1 MPGSLNIANL
11 VRKMA
16 HDYPDTIAV
25 IEQYGSHH
33 SSGPKISAQLSFSQL
48 QQSIDAAALGLLD
61 QGFVPGMRVAVM
73 VKPGIEFLQVV
84 FSLFT
89 IGATVVVV
97 DPGLGLKGIG
107 SCLKEVQPDAFIG
120 IPLAQMARV
129 LFGWGKGS
137 IRKTITVGANLF
149 GTRWSD
155 VLRKGANFNT
165 PLVCNA
171 FDPAAILFTSG
182 STGISKG
189 VVYEHEQFHAQ
200 VQLLKNLY
208 QIVPGEVDL
217 PTFPL
222 FGLFSPALGMTAV
235 IPEMDFTKPA
245 KADPYKIL
253 GAIRHFK
260 VTNLFAS
267 PALLRRLASLPKDI
281 KFSTLKRIL
290 SAGAPVPARDIA
302 NLVSRLNPEV
312 HLHTPYGAT
321 ESLPVATIS
330 SKVILS
336 ETQQFTSSGKG
347 VCVGNPVQGID
358 VRIIKIDDSAFEKWS
373 ESLRVPQGEIG
384 EIVVRGPVVTKHYFN
399 RPVQTNLAKIPD
411 VDGQT
416 LHRMGDLGY
425 FDASGRL
432 WFCGRKS
439 QRVSAANQLF
449 HTVPIEGIFDSV
461 PGVFRSALVGIGA
474 PGIQIP
480 VLCVE
485 KEKGLLSDQ
494 ELLRNLASRALLY
507 PETKDITKFLIHPSF
522 PVDIRHNSKIK
533 REELATWAAGR
544 LS

>member
-1 MPGSLNIANL
+1 MQGSLNIANL
-11 VRKMA
+11 VRKMS
-16 HDYPDTIAV
+16 HDFPDATAV
-25 IEQYGSHH
+25 IVQHGAHL

-48 QQSIDAAALGLLD
+48 QNSIDAAARGLLD
-61 QGFVPGMRVAVM
+61 QGFQPGMRVAVM

-97 DPGLGLKGIG
+97 DPGLGLKEIG

-120 IPLAQMARV
+120 IPLAQMARI
-129 LFGWGKGS
+129 LFGWGKTS
-137 IRKTITVGANLF
+137 IRKTITVGGAIF
-149 GTRWSD
+149 GSRWSD
-155 VLRKGANFNT
+155 VLRKGAVLNT

-171 FDPAAILFTSG
+171 VDPAAILFTSG
-182 STGISKG
+182 STGVSKG

-200 VQLLKNLY
+200 VQLLKSLY
-208 QIVPGEVDL
+208 QINPGEIDL

-281 KFSTLKRIL
+281 NFPTLKRIL

-302 NLVSRLNPEV
+302 NLANRLNSGI

-330 SKVILS
+330 SAVILS

-347 VCVGNPVQGID
+347 VCVGKPVEGID
-358 VRIIKIDDSAFEKWS
+358 VRIIKIDDAAIENWS
-373 ESLRVPQGEIG
+373 ESLRVMPGEIG
-384 EIVVRGPVVTKHYFN
+384 ELVVRGPVVTKHYFN
-399 RPVQTNLAKIPD
+399 RPVQTNLAKILD
-411 VDGQT
+411 ADGQT

-425 FDASGRL
+425 FDSEGRL

-439 QRVSAANQLF
+439 QRVSSANQLF
-449 HTVPIEGIFDSV
+449 HTVPIEGIFDSI
-461 PGVFRSALVGIGA
+461 PGVFRSALVGVG
-474 PGIQIP
+474 P
-480 VLCVE
+480 VGLQLPVVCVE
-485 KEKGLLSDQ
+485 KEKGLFSDQ

-507 PETKDITKFLIHPSF
+507 PQTKDITKFLIHPSF

-533 REELATWAAGR
+533 REELAVWAVGR

>member
-1 MPGSLNIANL
+1 MQGSLNIANL
-11 VRKMA
+11 VREMA
-16 HDYPDTIAV
+16 HNFPDAVAV
-25 IEQYGSHH
+25 IVQNGAHL

-48 QQSIDAAALGLLD
+48 QNSIDAAARGLLD
-61 QGFVPGMRVAVM
+61 QGFQPGMRVAVM

-107 SCLKEVQPDAFIG
+107 SCLKEVKPDAFIG
-120 IPLAQMARV
+120 IPLAQMARI
-129 LFGWGKGS
+129 LFGWGKTS
-137 IRKTITVGANLF
+137 IRKTITVGSSIF

-155 VLRKGANFNT
+155 VLRKGSVLKT

-171 FDPAAILFTSG
+171 VDPAAILFTSG
-182 STGISKG
+182 STGVSKG

-200 VQLLKNLY
+200 VQLLKSLY
-208 QIVPGEVDL
+208 QIAPGEIDL

-245 KADPYKIL
+245 KTDPYKIL

-281 KFSTLKRIL
+281 NFSTLNRIL

-302 NLVSRLNPEV
+302 NLANRLNPGI

-330 SKVILS
+330 SAVILS

-347 VCVGNPVQGID
+347 VCVGKPVEGID
-358 VRIIKIDDSAFEKWS
+358 VRIIKIDDAAFENWS
-373 ESLRVPQGEIG
+373 ESLRVMPGEIG
-384 EIVVRGPVVTKHYFN
+384 EMVVRGPVVTKHYFN
-399 RPVQTNLAKIPD
+399 RPVQTNLAKILD
-411 VDGQT
+411 ADGQT

-425 FDASGRL
+425 FDTDGRL

-439 QRVSAANQLF
+439 QRVSSANKLF

-461 PGVFRSALVGIGA
+461 PGVFRSALVGIG
-474 PGIQIP
+474 P
-480 VLCVE
+480 VGFQLPVVCVE
-485 KEKGLLSDQ
+485 KEKGMFSDQ
-494 ELLRNLASRALLY
+494 ELLSNLASRALLY
-507 PETKDITKFLIHPSF
+507 PQTKDITKFLIHPSF

-533 REELATWAAGR
+533 REELAVWAAGR

>member
-1 MPGSLNIANL
+1 MKGSLNIANL

-16 HDYPDTIAV
+16 HDFPDATAV
-25 IEQYGSHH
+25 IVQHGAHL

-48 QQSIDAAALGLLD
+48 QNSIDAAARGLLG
-61 QGFVPGMRVAVM
+61 QGFQPGMRVAVM

-120 IPLAQMARV
+120 IPLAQMARI
-129 LFGWGKGS
+129 LFGWGKTS
-137 IRKTITVGANLF
+137 IQKTITVGSAIF
-149 GTRWSD
+149 GVRWSD
-155 VLRKGANFNT
+155 VLRKGAVLNT

-171 FDPAAILFTSG
+171 VDPAAILFTSG
-182 STGISKG
+182 STGVSKG

-200 VQLLKNLY
+200 VQLLKSLY
-208 QIVPGEVDL
+208 QIAPGEIDL

-253 GAIRHFK
+253 GAIKHFK

-281 KFSTLKRIL
+281 NFPTLKRIL

-302 NLVSRLNPEV
+302 NLANRLNPGI
-312 HLHTPYGAT
+312 HLYTPYGAT

-330 SKVILS
+330 SAVILS

-347 VCVGNPVQGID
+347 VCVGKPVEGID
-358 VRIIKIDDSAFEKWS
+358 VRIIKIYDAAIENWS
-373 ESLRVPQGEIG
+373 ESLRVTQGEIG
-384 EIVVRGPVVTKHYFN
+384 EMVVRGPVVTKHYFN
-399 RPVQTNLAKIPD
+399 RPVQTNLAKILD
-411 VDGQT
+411 ADGQT

-425 FDASGRL
+425 FDPDGRL

-439 QRVSAANQLF
+439 QRVSSANQLF
-449 HTVPIEGIFDSV
+449 HTVPIEGIFDSI
-461 PGVFRSALVGIGA
+461 PGVFRSALVGVG
-474 PGIQIP
+474 P
-480 VLCVE
+480 VGLQLPVVCVE
-485 KEKGLLSDQ
+485 KVKGMVSDQ

-533 REELATWAAGR
+533 REELAVWAAGR

>member
-1 MPGSLNIANL
+1 MSGSLNIANL
-11 VRKMA
+11 VREMA
-16 HDYPDTIAV
+16 HDFPEAIAV
-25 IEQYGSHH
+25 IVQHGAQL
-33 SSGPKISAQLSFSQL
+33 SSGPKISAQLSFAQL
-48 QQSIDAAALGLLD
+48 QHSIDAAARGLIEE
-61 QGFVPGMRVAVM
+61 GFRPGMRVAVM

-97 DPGLGLKGIG
+97 DPGLGLAGIG
-107 SCLKEVQPDAFIG
+107 SCLKEVQPEAFIG
-120 IPLAQMARV
+120 IPLAQMARIA
-129 LFGWGKGS
+129 FGWGKNS
-137 IRKTITVGANLF
+137 IRKTITVGSAVF

-155 VLRKGANFNT
+155 VLRKGSVLNT
-165 PLVCNA
+165 SLVCNA
-171 FDPAAILFTSG
+171 VDPAAILFTSG
-182 STGISKG
+182 STGVSKG

-200 VQLLKNLY
+200 VQLLKSLY
-208 QIVPGEVDL
+208 QIAPGEVDL

-267 PALLRRLASLPKDI
+267 PALLRRLASLPKDVE
-281 KFSTLKRIL
+281 FPTLKRIL
-290 SAGAPVPARDIA
+290 SAGAPVPARDVA
-302 NLVSRLNPEV
+302 NLAGRLNPGIY
-312 HLHTPYGAT
+312 LHTPYGAT

-330 SKVILS
+330 SAVILS

-358 VRIIKIDDSAFEKWS
+358 VRIIKIDDEAFEKWS

-399 RPVQTNLAKIPD
+399 RPVQTNLAKILD
-411 VDGQT
+411 VDAQT

-425 FDASGRL
+425 FDAEGRL

-439 QRVSAANQLF
+439 QRVSSANQIF

-461 PGVFRSALVGIGA
+461 PGVFRSALVGVGE
-474 PGIQIP
+474 PGKQIP

-485 KEKGLLSDQ
+485 KEKGMISDQ

-507 PETKDITKFLIHPSF
+507 PQTKDLTKFLIHPSF

-533 REELATWAAGR
+533 REELAAWAAGR

>member
-11 VRKMA
+11 VREMA
-16 HDYPDTIAV
+16 HDFPDATAV
-25 IEQYGSHH
+25 IVQHGAHL

-48 QQSIDAAALGLLD
+48 QNSIDAAARGLLD
-61 QGFVPGMRVAVM
+61 QGFQPGMRVAVM

-120 IPLAQMARV
+120 IPLAQMARI
-129 LFGWGKGS
+129 LFGWGKTS
-137 IRKTITVGANLF
+137 IRKTITVGSAIF
-149 GTRWSD
+149 GVRWSD
-155 VLRKGANFNT
+155 VLRKGAVLNT

-171 FDPAAILFTSG
+171 VDPAAILFTSG
-182 STGISKG
+182 STGVSKG

-200 VQLLKNLY
+200 VQLLKSLY
-208 QIVPGEVDL
+208 QINPGEIDL

-281 KFSTLKRIL
+281 NFPTLKRIL

-302 NLVSRLNPEV
+302 NLANRLNSGI

-330 SKVILS
+330 SAVILA

-347 VCVGNPVQGID
+347 VCVGKPVEGID
-358 VRIIKIDDSAFEKWS
+358 VRIIKIDDAAVENWS
-373 ESLRVPQGEIG
+373 ESLRVMPGEIG
-384 EIVVRGPVVTKHYFN
+384 ELVVRGPVVTKHYFN
-399 RPVQTNLAKIPD
+399 RPVQTNLAKILD
-411 VDGQT
+411 ADGQT

-425 FDASGRL
+425 FDTDGRL

-439 QRVSAANQLF
+439 QRVSSANQLF
-449 HTVPIEGIFDSV
+449 HTVPIEGIFDSI
-461 PGVFRSALVGIGA
+461 PGVFRSALVGVG
-474 PGIQIP
+474 P
-480 VLCVE
+480 VGLQLPVVCVE
-485 KEKGLLSDQ
+485 KEKGLISDQ

-507 PETKDITKFLIHPSF
+507 PQTKDITKFLIHPSF

-533 REELATWAAGR
+533 REELAVWAVGR

>member
-1 MPGSLNIANL
+1 MQGSLNIANL
-11 VRKMA
+11 VREMA
-16 HDYPDTIAV
+16 HDFPDAIAV
-25 IEQYGSHH
+25 IVQHGAHL
-33 SSGPKISAQLSFSQL
+33 SSGPKISSQLSFSQL
-48 QQSIDAAALGLLD
+48 QDSIDAAARGLLD
-61 QGFVPGMRVAVM
+61 QGFQPGMRVAVM

-107 SCLKEVQPDAFIG
+107 SCIKEVKPDAFIG
-120 IPLAQMARV
+120 IPLAQMARI
-129 LFGWGKGS
+129 LFGWGKPS
-137 IRKTITVGANLF
+137 IRKTITVRGAIF
-149 GTRWSD
+149 GTQWSD
-155 VLRKGANFNT
+155 VLRKGAVLNT

-171 FDPAAILFTSG
+171 VDPAAILFTSG
-182 STGISKG
+182 STGVSKG
-189 VVYEHEQFHAQ
+189 VVYEHEQFNAQ
-200 VQLLKNLY
+200 VQLLKSLY
-208 QIVPGEVDL
+208 QIAPGEIDL

-253 GAIRHFK
+253 GAIKHFK
-260 VTNLFAS
+260 VNNLFAS
-267 PALLRRLASLPKDI
+267 PALLRRLASLSKDI
-281 KFSTLKRIL
+281 NFPTLKRIL

-302 NLVSRLNPEV
+302 NLANRLNHGI

-330 SKVILS
+330 SAVILA

-347 VCVGNPVQGID
+347 VCVGKPVEGID
-358 VRIIKIDDSAFEKWS
+358 VRIIKIDDAAIGNWS
-373 ESLRVPQGEIG
+373 ESLRVMPGEIG
-384 EIVVRGPVVTKHYFN
+384 EMVVRGPVVTKHYFN
-399 RPVQTNLAKIPD
+399 RPVQTNLAKILD
-411 VDGQT
+411 TDGQT

-425 FDASGRL
+425 FDVSGRL

-439 QRVSAANQLF
+439 QRVSSANQLF

-461 PGVFRSALVGIGA
+461 PGVFRSALVGVG
-474 PGIQIP
+474 P
-480 VLCVE
+480 VGHQLPVVCVE
-485 KEKGLLSDQ
+485 KEKGMFSDQ

-507 PETKDITKFLIHPSF
+507 PQTKDITKFLIHPSF

-533 REELATWAAGR
+533 REELAVWAAGR

>member
-11 VRKMA
+11 VREMA
-16 HDYPDTIAV
+16 HDFPEAIAV
-25 IEQYGSHH
+25 IVQHGAHL

-48 QQSIDAAALGLLD
+48 QHSIDAAARGLLD
-61 QGFVPGMRVAVM
+61 QGFQPGMRVAVM

-120 IPLAQMARV
+120 IPLAQMARI
-129 LFGWGKGS
+129 LFGWGKTS
-137 IRKTITVGANLF
+137 IRKTITVGAAIF
-149 GTRWSD
+149 GIRWSD
-155 VLRKGANFNT
+155 VLRKGSILNT

-171 FDPAAILFTSG
+171 VDPAAILFTSG
-182 STGISKG
+182 STGVSKG
-189 VVYEHEQFHAQ
+189 VVYEHEQFHGQ
-200 VQLLKNLY
+200 VQLLKILY
-208 QIVPGEVDL
+208 QIAPGEVDL

-235 IPEMDFTKPA
+235 IPEMNFTKPA

-253 GAIRHFK
+253 GAIRHFN

-267 PALLRRLASLPKDI
+267 PALLRRLASLPKDV
-281 KFSTLKRIL
+281 KFPTLKRIL

-302 NLVSRLNPEV
+302 NLANRLNPGIY
-312 HLHTPYGAT
+312 LHTPYGAT

-330 SKVILS
+330 SAVILS

-373 ESLRVPQGEIG
+373 DSLRVPQGEIG

-399 RPVQTNLAKIPD
+399 RPVQTNLAKILD

-474 PGIQIP
+474 PGMQIP

-485 KEKGLLSDQ
+485 KEKGLISDQ
-494 ELLRNLASRALLY
+494 ELLRNLESRALLY
-507 PETKDITKFLIHPSF
+507 PQTKDITKFLIHPSF

-533 REELATWAAGR
+533 REELAAWAAGR

>member
-1 MPGSLNIANL
+1 MQGSLNIANL
-11 VRKMA
+11 VREMA
-16 HDYPDTIAV
+16 HDFPDATAV
-25 IEQYGSHH
+25 IVQHGAHL

-48 QQSIDAAALGLLD
+48 QNSIDAAARGLLD
-61 QGFVPGMRVAVM
+61 QGFQPGMRVAVM

-120 IPLAQMARV
+120 ILLAQMARF
-129 LFGWGKGS
+129 LFGWGKTS
-137 IRKTITVGANLF
+137 IRKTITVGGAIF

-155 VLRKGANFNT
+155 VLRKGAVLNT

-171 FDPAAILFTSG
+171 VDPAAILFTSG
-182 STGISKG
+182 STGVSKG

-200 VQLLKNLY
+200 VQLLKSLY
-208 QIVPGEVDL
+208 QINPGEIDL

-281 KFSTLKRIL
+281 NFPTLKRIL

-302 NLVSRLNPEV
+302 NLANRLNSGI

-330 SKVILS
+330 SAVILA

-347 VCVGNPVQGID
+347 VCVGKPVEGID
-358 VRIIKIDDSAFEKWS
+358 VRIIKIDDAAIENWS
-373 ESLRVPQGEIG
+373 ESLRVMPGEIG
-384 EIVVRGPVVTKHYFN
+384 ELVVRGPVVTKHYFN
-399 RPVQTNLAKIPD
+399 RPVQTNLAKILD
-411 VDGQT
+411 ADGQT

-425 FDASGRL
+425 FDSEGRL

-439 QRVSAANQLF
+439 QRVSSANQLF
-449 HTVPIEGIFDSV
+449 HTVPIEGIFDSI
-461 PGVFRSALVGIGA
+461 PGVFRSALVGVG
-474 PGIQIP
+474 P
-480 VLCVE
+480 VGLQLPVVCVE
-485 KEKGLLSDQ
+485 KEKGLFSDQ

-507 PETKDITKFLIHPSF
+507 PQTKDITKFLIHPSF

-533 REELATWAAGR
+533 REELAVWAAGR

>member
-1 MPGSLNIANL
+1 MQGSLNIANL

-16 HDYPDTIAV
+16 HDFPDATAV
-25 IEQYGSHH
+25 IVQHGAHL

-48 QQSIDAAALGLLD
+48 QNSIDAAARGLLD
-61 QGFVPGMRVAVM
+61 QGFQPGMRVAVM

-120 IPLAQMARV
+120 IPLAQMARI
-129 LFGWGKGS
+129 LFGWGKTS
-137 IRKTITVGANLF
+137 IRKTITVGGAIF

-155 VLRKGANFNT
+155 VLRKGAVLNT
-165 PLVCNA
+165 SLVCNA
-171 FDPAAILFTSG
+171 VDPAAILFTSG
-182 STGISKG
+182 STGVSKG

-200 VQLLKNLY
+200 VQLLKSLY
-208 QIVPGEVDL
+208 QIAPGEIDL

-253 GAIRHFK
+253 GAIKHFK

-281 KFSTLKRIL
+281 NFPTLKRIL

-302 NLVSRLNPEV
+302 NLANRLNSGI

-330 SKVILS
+330 SAVILS

-347 VCVGNPVQGID
+347 VCVGKPVEGID
-358 VRIIKIDDSAFEKWS
+358 VRIIKIDDAAIENWS
-373 ESLRVPQGEIG
+373 ESLRVMPGEIG
-384 EIVVRGPVVTKHYFN
+384 EMVVRGPVVTKHYFN
-399 RPVQTNLAKIPD
+399 RPVQTNLAKILD
-411 VDGQT
+411 ADGQT

-425 FDASGRL
+425 FDVSGRL

-439 QRVSAANQLF
+439 QRVSSANQLF

-461 PGVFRSALVGIGA
+461 PGVFRSALVGVGKL
-474 PGIQIP
+474 GMQFP

-485 KEKGLLSDQ
+485 KEKGLISDQ

-507 PETKDITKFLIHPSF
+507 PQTKDITKFLIHPSF

-533 REELATWAAGR
+533 REELTVWAAGR
-544 LS
+544 FS

>member
-16 HDYPDTIAV
+16 HDFPDVTAV
-25 IEQYGSHH
+25 IVQQGAHH

-48 QQSIDAAALGLLD
+48 QHSIDAAARGLIEE
-61 QGFVPGMRVAVM
+61 GFQPGMRVAVM

-84 FSLFT
+84 FALFT

-97 DPGLGLKGIG
+97 DPGLGLTGIG
-107 SCLKEVQPDAFIG
+107 TCLNEVQPAAFIG
-120 IPLAQMARV
+120 IPLAQMARL
-129 LFGWGKGS
+129 LFGWGKTS
-137 IRKTITVGANLF
+137 IRKTITVGGAIF
-149 GTRWSD
+149 GTRWSH
-155 VLRKGANFNT
+155 VLRKGSTLNT

-171 FDPAAILFTSG
+171 VDPAAILFTSG
-182 STGISKG
+182 STGVSKG

-200 VQLLKNLY
+200 VQLLKTLY
-208 QIVPGEVDL
+208 QIAPGEVDL

-222 FGLFSPALGMTAV
+222 FGLFSPALGMTSI
-235 IPEMDFTKPA
+235 IPEMNFTKPA

-281 KFSTLKRIL
+281 KFPTLKRIL

-302 NLVSRLNPEV
+302 NLAARLNSGIY
-312 HLHTPYGAT
+312 LHTPYGAT
-321 ESLPVATIS
+321 ESLPVATITS
-330 SKVILS
+330 AVILS

-347 VCVGNPVQGID
+347 VCVGKPVQGID
-358 VRIIKIDDSAFEKWS
+358 ARIIKIDDEAIENWS
-373 ESLRVPQGEIG
+373 DSLQVNAQEIG

-399 RPVQTNLAKIPD
+399 RHLQTSLAKILD

-425 FDASGRL
+425 LDAEGRL

-439 QRVSAANQLF
+439 QRVSSPNHLF

-461 PGVFRSALVGIGA
+461 PGVFRSALVGVGK
-474 PGIQIP
+474 PGMQLP
-480 VLCVE
+480 VICVE
-485 KEKGLLSDQ
+485 KEKGMVSDQ

-507 PETKDITKFLIHPSF
+507 PETKNINKFLIHPSF

-533 REELATWAAGR
+533 RDELAVWAAGR

>member
-1 MPGSLNIANL
+1 MQGSLNIANL

-16 HDYPDTIAV
+16 HDFPDATAV
-25 IEQYGSHH
+25 IVQHGAHL

-48 QQSIDAAALGLLD
+48 QDSIDAAARGLLD
-61 QGFVPGMRVAVM
+61 QGFQPGMRVAVM

-120 IPLAQMARV
+120 IPLAQMARI
-129 LFGWGKGS
+129 LFGWGKTS
-137 IRKTITVGANLF
+137 IRKTITVGGAIF

-155 VLRKGANFNT
+155 VLRKGSVLNSS
-165 PLVCNA
+165 LVCNA
-171 FDPAAILFTSG
+171 VDPAAILFTSG
-182 STGISKG
+182 STGVSKG

-200 VQLLKNLY
+200 VQLLKSLY
-208 QIVPGEVDL
+208 QIAPGEIDL

-281 KFSTLKRIL
+281 NFPTLKRIL

-302 NLVSRLNPEV
+302 NLANRLNPGI

-330 SKVILS
+330 SAVILA

-347 VCVGNPVQGID
+347 VCVGKPVEGID
-358 VRIIKIDDSAFEKWS
+358 VRIIKIDDAAIENWS
-373 ESLRVPQGEIG
+373 ESLRVTQGEIG
-384 EIVVRGPVVTKHYFN
+384 EMVVRGPVVTKHYFN
-399 RPVQTNLAKIPD
+399 RPVQTNLAKILD
-411 VDGQT
+411 ADGQT

-425 FDASGRL
+425 FDTDGRL

-439 QRVSAANQLF
+439 QRVSSANQLF

-461 PGVFRSALVGIGA
+461 PGVFRSALVGVGKL
-474 PGIQIP
+474 GMQFP

-485 KEKGLLSDQ
+485 KEKGLFSDQ
-494 ELLRNLASRALLY
+494 KLLRNLASRALLY
-507 PETKDITKFLIHPSF
+507 PQTKDITKFLIHPSF

-533 REELATWAAGR
+533 REELAVWAAGR
-544 LS
+544 FS

>member
-1 MPGSLNIANL
+1 MQGSLNIANL
-11 VRKMA
+11 VRKMS
-16 HDYPDTIAV
+16 HDFPDAVAV
-25 IEQYGSHH
+25 IVQHGAHL

-48 QQSIDAAALGLLD
+48 QNSIDAAARGLLD
-61 QGFVPGMRVAVM
+61 QGFQPGMRVAVM

-97 DPGLGLKGIG
+97 DPGLGLKEIG

-120 IPLAQMARV
+120 IPLAQMARI
-129 LFGWGKGS
+129 LFGWGKTS
-137 IRKTITVGANLF
+137 IRKTITVGGAIF
-149 GTRWSD
+149 GSRWSD
-155 VLRKGANFNT
+155 VLRKGAVLNT

-171 FDPAAILFTSG
+171 VDPAAILFTSG
-182 STGISKG
+182 STGVSKG

-200 VQLLKNLY
+200 VQLLKSLY
-208 QIVPGEVDL
+208 QINPGEIDL

-281 KFSTLKRIL
+281 NFPTLKRIL

-302 NLVSRLNPEV
+302 NLANRLNSGI

-330 SKVILS
+330 SAVILS

-347 VCVGNPVQGID
+347 VCVGKPVEGID
-358 VRIIKIDDSAFEKWS
+358 VRIIKIDDAAIENWS
-373 ESLRVPQGEIG
+373 ESLRVMPGEIG
-384 EIVVRGPVVTKHYFN
+384 ELVVRGPVVTKHYFN
-399 RPVQTNLAKIPD
+399 RPVQTNLAKILD
-411 VDGQT
+411 ADGQT

-425 FDASGRL
+425 FDSEGRL

-439 QRVSAANQLF
+439 QRVSSANQLF
-449 HTVPIEGIFDSV
+449 HTVPIEGIFDSI
-461 PGVFRSALVGIGA
+461 PGVFRSALVGVG
-474 PGIQIP
+474 P
-480 VLCVE
+480 VGLQLPVVCVE
-485 KEKGLLSDQ
+485 KEKGLFSDQ

-507 PETKDITKFLIHPSF
+507 PQTKDITKFLIHPSF

-533 REELATWAAGR
+533 REELAVWAAGR

>member
-1 MPGSLNIANL
+1 MQGSLNIANL
-11 VRKMA
+11 VREMA
-16 HDYPDTIAV
+16 HDFPDATAV
-25 IEQYGSHH
+25 IVQHGAHL

-48 QQSIDAAALGLLD
+48 QNSIDAAARGLLD
-61 QGFVPGMRVAVM
+61 QGFQPGMRVAVM

-120 IPLAQMARV
+120 IPLAQMARI
-129 LFGWGKGS
+129 LFGWGKTS
-137 IRKTITVGANLF
+137 IRKTITVGGAIF
-149 GTRWSD
+149 GSRWSD
-155 VLRKGANFNT
+155 VLRKGAVLNT

-171 FDPAAILFTSG
+171 VDPAAILFTSG
-182 STGISKG
+182 STGVSKG

-200 VQLLKNLY
+200 VQLLKSLY
-208 QIVPGEVDL
+208 QINPGEIDL

-281 KFSTLKRIL
+281 NFPTLKRIL

-302 NLVSRLNPEV
+302 NLANRLNSGI

-330 SKVILS
+330 SAVILS

-347 VCVGNPVQGID
+347 VCVGKPVEGID
-358 VRIIKIDDSAFEKWS
+358 VRIIKIDDAAIENWS
-373 ESLRVPQGEIG
+373 ESLRVMPGEIG
-384 EIVVRGPVVTKHYFN
+384 ELVVRGPVVTKHYFN
-399 RPVQTNLAKIPD
+399 RPVQTNLAKILD
-411 VDGQT
+411 ADGQT

-425 FDASGRL
+425 FDSEGRL

-439 QRVSAANQLF
+439 QRVSSANQLF
-449 HTVPIEGIFDSV
+449 HTVPIEGIFDSI
-461 PGVFRSALVGIGA
+461 PGVFRSALVGVG
-474 PGIQIP
+474 P
-480 VLCVE
+480 VGLQLPVVCVE
-485 KEKGLLSDQ
+485 KEKGLFSDQ

-507 PETKDITKFLIHPSF
+507 PQTKDITKFLIHPSF

-533 REELATWAAGR
+533 REELAVWAAGR

>member
-1 MPGSLNIANL
+1 MQGSLNIANL
-11 VRKMA
+11 VREMA
-16 HDYPDTIAV
+16 HDFPDATAV
-25 IEQYGSHH
+25 IVQHGAHL

-48 QQSIDAAALGLLD
+48 QNSIDAAARGLLD
-61 QGFVPGMRVAVM
+61 QGFQPGMRVAVM

-120 IPLAQMARV
+120 ILLPQMARF
-129 LFGWGKGS
+129 LFGWGKTS
-137 IRKTITVGANLF
+137 IRKTITVGGAIF

-155 VLRKGANFNT
+155 VLRKGAVLNT

-171 FDPAAILFTSG
+171 VDPAAILFTSG
-182 STGISKG
+182 STGVSKG

-200 VQLLKNLY
+200 VQLLKSLY
-208 QIVPGEVDL
+208 QINPGEIDL

-281 KFSTLKRIL
+281 NFPTLKRIL

-302 NLVSRLNPEV
+302 NLANRLNSGI

-330 SKVILS
+330 SAVILS

-347 VCVGNPVQGID
+347 VCVGKPVEGID
-358 VRIIKIDDSAFEKWS
+358 VRIIKIDDAAIENWS
-373 ESLRVPQGEIG
+373 ESLRVMPGEIG
-384 EIVVRGPVVTKHYFN
+384 ELVVRGPVVTKHYFN
-399 RPVQTNLAKIPD
+399 RPVQTNLAKILD
-411 VDGQT
+411 ADGQT

-425 FDASGRL
+425 FDSEGRL

-439 QRVSAANQLF
+439 QRVSSANQLF
-449 HTVPIEGIFDSV
+449 HTVPIEGIFDSI
-461 PGVFRSALVGIGA
+461 PGVFRSALVGVG
-474 PGIQIP
+474 P
-480 VLCVE
+480 VGLQLPVVCVE
-485 KEKGLLSDQ
+485 KEKGLFSDQ

-507 PETKDITKFLIHPSF
+507 PQTKDITKFLIHPSF

-533 REELATWAAGR
+533 REELAVWAAGR

>member
-16 HDYPDTIAV
+16 HDFPDATAV
-25 IEQYGSHH
+25 IVQHGAHL

-48 QQSIDAAALGLLD
+48 QNSIDAAARGLLD
-61 QGFVPGMRVAVM
+61 QGFQPGMRVAVM

-107 SCLKEVQPDAFIG
+107 SCLKEVQPEAFIG

-129 LFGWGKGS
+129 LFGWGKTS
-137 IRKTITVGANLF
+137 IRKTITVGRAIF
-149 GTRWSD
+149 GSRWSD
-155 VLRKGANFNT
+155 VLRRGSVLNT
-165 PLVCNA
+165 PLVGKA
-171 FDPAAILFTSG
+171 VDPAAILFTSG
-182 STGISKG
+182 STGVSKG

-200 VQLLKNLY
+200 VQLLKSLY
-208 QIVPGEVDL
+208 QIAPGEIDL

-253 GAIRHFK
+253 GAIKHFK

-267 PALLRRLASLPKDI
+267 PALLRRLASLPKD
-281 KFSTLKRIL
+281 FNFPTLKRIL

-302 NLVSRLNPEV
+302 NLANRLNPGI

-330 SKVILS
+330 SAVILS

-347 VCVGNPVQGID
+347 VCVGQPVEGIE
-358 VRIIKIDDSAFEKWS
+358 VRIIKIQDAAIENWS
-373 ESLRVPQGEIG
+373 ESLRVTPGEIG
-384 EIVVRGPVVTKHYFN
+384 EMVVRGPVVTKHYFN
-399 RPVQTNLAKIPD
+399 RPVQTTLAKILD

-425 FDASGRL
+425 FDAGGRL

-439 QRVSAANQLF
+439 QRVSSETQLF

-461 PGVFRSALVGIGA
+461 PGVFRSALVGVGKL
-474 PGIQIP
+474 GMQLP

-485 KEKGLLSDQ
+485 KEKGRISDQ

-507 PETKDITKFLIHPSF
+507 PQTKDITKFLIHPSF

-533 REELATWAAGR
+533 REELAAWAAGR

>member
-1 MPGSLNIANL
+1 MQGSLNIANL
-11 VRKMA
+11 VREMA
-16 HDYPDTIAV
+16 HDFPDAVAV
-25 IEQYGSHH
+25 IVQNGVHL

-48 QQSIDAAALGLLD
+48 QNSIDAAARGLLG
-61 QGFVPGMRVAVM
+61 QGFQPGMRVAVM

-120 IPLAQMARV
+120 IPLAQMARF
-129 LFGWGKGS
+129 LFGWGKTS
-137 IRKTITVGANLF
+137 IRKTITVGGAIF

-155 VLRKGANFNT
+155 VLRKGSVLNT

-171 FDPAAILFTSG
+171 VDPAAILFTSG
-182 STGISKG
+182 STGVSKG

-200 VQLLKNLY
+200 VQLLKSLY
-208 QIVPGEVDL
+208 QIAPGEIDL

-253 GAIRHFK
+253 GAIKHFK

-267 PALLRRLASLPKDI
+267 PALLRRMASLPKDI
-281 KFSTLKRIL
+281 NFPTLKRIL

-302 NLVSRLNPEV
+302 NLANRLNPGI

-330 SKVILS
+330 SAVILS

-347 VCVGNPVQGID
+347 VCVGKPVEGID
-358 VRIIKIDDSAFEKWS
+358 VRIIKIDDAAIENWS
-373 ESLRVPQGEIG
+373 ESLRVTQGEIG
-384 EIVVRGPVVTKHYFN
+384 EMVVRGPVVTKHYFN
-399 RPVQTNLAKIPD
+399 RPVQTNLAKILD
-411 VDGQT
+411 ADGQT

-425 FDASGRL
+425 FDTDGRL

-439 QRVSAANQLF
+439 QRILSANKLF

-461 PGVFRSALVGIGA
+461 PSVFRSALVGVG
-474 PGIQIP
+474 P
-480 VLCVE
+480 VGLQLPVVCVE
-485 KEKGLLSDQ
+485 KVKGMVSDQ

-507 PETKDITKFLIHPSF
+507 PETKDINKFLIHPSF

-533 REELATWAAGR
+533 REELAVWAAER

>member
-290 SAGAPVPARDIA
+290 SAGAPVPVRDIA

>member
-1 MPGSLNIANL
+1 MQGSLNIANL
-11 VRKMA
+11 VRKMS
-16 HDYPDTIAV
+16 HDFPDAVAV
-25 IEQYGSHH
+25 IVQHGAHL

-48 QQSIDAAALGLLD
+48 QNSIDAAARGLLD
-61 QGFVPGMRVAVM
+61 QGFQPGMRVAVM

-97 DPGLGLKGIG
+97 DPGLGLKEIG

-120 IPLAQMARV
+120 IPLAQMARI
-129 LFGWGKGS
+129 LFGWGKTS
-137 IRKTITVGANLF
+137 IRKTITVGGAIF
-149 GTRWSD
+149 GSRWSD
-155 VLRKGANFNT
+155 VLRKGAVLNT

-171 FDPAAILFTSG
+171 VDPAAILFTSG
-182 STGISKG
+182 STGVSKG

-200 VQLLKNLY
+200 VQLLKSLY
-208 QIVPGEVDL
+208 QINPGEIDL

-245 KADPYKIL
+245 KADPYKIF

-281 KFSTLKRIL
+281 NFPTLKRIL

-302 NLVSRLNPEV
+302 NLANRLNSGI

-330 SKVILS
+330 SAVILS

-347 VCVGNPVQGID
+347 VCVGKPVEGID
-358 VRIIKIDDSAFEKWS
+358 VRIIKIDDAAIENWS
-373 ESLRVPQGEIG
+373 ESLRVMPGEIG
-384 EIVVRGPVVTKHYFN
+384 ELVVRGPVVTKHYFN
-399 RPVQTNLAKIPD
+399 RPVQTNLAKILD
-411 VDGQT
+411 ADGQT

-425 FDASGRL
+425 FDSEGRL

-439 QRVSAANQLF
+439 QRVSSANQLF
-449 HTVPIEGIFDSV
+449 HTVPIEGIFDSI
-461 PGVFRSALVGIGA
+461 PGVFRSALVGVG
-474 PGIQIP
+474 P
-480 VLCVE
+480 VGLQLPVVCVE
-485 KEKGLLSDQ
+485 KEKGLFSDQ

-507 PETKDITKFLIHPSF
+507 PQTKDITKFLIHPSF

-533 REELATWAAGR
+533 REELAVWAVGR

>member
-1 MPGSLNIANL
+1 
-11 VRKMA
+11 MA
-16 HDYPDTIAV
+16 HDFPDAVAV
-25 IEQYGSHH
+25 IVQNGAHL

-48 QQSIDAAALGLLD
+48 QNSIDAAARGLLD
-61 QGFVPGMRVAVM
+61 QGFQPGMRVAVM

-107 SCLKEVQPDAFIG
+107 SCLKEVKPDAFIG
-120 IPLAQMARV
+120 IPLAQMARI
-129 LFGWGKGS
+129 LFGWGKTS
-137 IRKTITVGANLF
+137 IRKTITVGAAIF
-149 GTRWSD
+149 GIRWSD
-155 VLRKGANFNT
+155 VLRKGSILNT

-171 FDPAAILFTSG
+171 EDPAAILFTSG
-182 STGISKG
+182 STGVSKG
-189 VVYEHEQFHAQ
+189 VVYEHEQFHGQ
-200 VQLLKNLY
+200 VQLLKILY
-208 QIVPGEVDL
+208 QIAPGEVDL

-253 GAIRHFK
+253 GAIRHFN

-267 PALLRRLASLPKDI
+267 PALLRRLASLPKDV
-281 KFSTLKRIL
+281 KFPTLKRIL

-302 NLVSRLNPEV
+302 NLANRLNPGIY
-312 HLHTPYGAT
+312 LHTPYGAT

-330 SKVILS
+330 SAVILS

-373 ESLRVPQGEIG
+373 DSLRVPQGEIG

-399 RPVQTNLAKIPD
+399 RPVQTNLAKILD

-461 PGVFRSALVGIGA
+461 QGVFRSALVGIGA
-474 PGIQIP
+474 PGMQIP

-485 KEKGLLSDQ
+485 KEKGMFSDQ

-507 PETKDITKFLIHPSF
+507 PQTKDITKFLIHPSF

-533 REELATWAAGR
+533 REELAVWAAGR

>member
-1 MPGSLNIANL
+1 MQGSLNIANL

-16 HDYPDTIAV
+16 HDFPDATAV
-25 IEQYGSHH
+25 IVQHGAHL

-48 QQSIDAAALGLLD
+48 QNSIDAAARGLLD
-61 QGFVPGMRVAVM
+61 QGFQPGMRVAVM

-120 IPLAQMARV
+120 IPLAQMARI
-129 LFGWGKGS
+129 LFGWGKTS
-137 IRKTITVGANLF
+137 IRKTITVGSAIF
-149 GTRWSD
+149 GVRWSD
-155 VLRKGANFNT
+155 VLRKGAVLNT

-171 FDPAAILFTSG
+171 VDPAAILFTSG
-182 STGISKG
+182 STGVSKG

-200 VQLLKNLY
+200 VQLLKSLY
-208 QIVPGEVDL
+208 QIAPGEIDL

-253 GAIRHFK
+253 GAIKHFK

-281 KFSTLKRIL
+281 NFPTLKRIL

-302 NLVSRLNPEV
+302 NLANRLNPGI

-330 SKVILS
+330 SAVILS

-347 VCVGNPVQGID
+347 VCVGKPVEGID
-358 VRIIKIDDSAFEKWS
+358 VRIIKIDDAAIENWS
-373 ESLRVPQGEIG
+373 ESLRVTQGEIG
-384 EIVVRGPVVTKHYFN
+384 EMVVRGPVVTKHYFN
-399 RPVQTNLAKIPD
+399 RPVQTNLAKILD
-411 VDGQT
+411 ADGQT

-425 FDASGRL
+425 FDVSGRL

-439 QRVSAANQLF
+439 QRVSSANQLF

-461 PGVFRSALVGIGA
+461 PGVFRSALVGVGK
-474 PGIQIP
+474 PGMQFP

-485 KEKGLLSDQ
+485 KEKGLISDQ

-507 PETKDITKFLIHPSF
+507 PQTKDITKFLIHPSF

-533 REELATWAAGR
+533 REELAVWAAGR
-544 LS
+544 FS

>member
-1 MPGSLNIANL
+1 MQGSLNIANL

-16 HDYPDTIAV
+16 HDFPDATAV
-25 IEQYGSHH
+25 IVQHGAHL

-48 QQSIDAAALGLLD
+48 QNSIDAAARGLLD
-61 QGFVPGMRVAVM
+61 QGFQPGMRVAVM

-120 IPLAQMARV
+120 IPLAQMARI
-129 LFGWGKGS
+129 LFGWGKTS
-137 IRKTITVGANLF
+137 IRKTITVGGAIF
-149 GTRWSD
+149 GSRWSD
-155 VLRKGANFNT
+155 VLRKGAVLNT

-171 FDPAAILFTSG
+171 VDHAAILFTSG
-182 STGISKG
+182 STGVSKG

-200 VQLLKNLY
+200 VQLLKSLY
-208 QIVPGEVDL
+208 QIAPGEIDL

-281 KFSTLKRIL
+281 NFPTLKRIL

-302 NLVSRLNPEV
+302 NLANRLNPGI

-330 SKVILS
+330 SAVILS

-347 VCVGNPVQGID
+347 VCVGKPVEGID
-358 VRIIKIDDSAFEKWS
+358 VRIIKIDDAAFENWS
-373 ESLRVPQGEIG
+373 ESLRVTQGEIG
-384 EIVVRGPVVTKHYFN
+384 EMVVRGPVVTKHYFN
-399 RPVQTNLAKIPD
+399 RPVQTNLAKILD
-411 VDGQT
+411 ADGQT

-425 FDASGRL
+425 FDPDGRL

-439 QRVSAANQLF
+439 QRVSSANQLF
-449 HTVPIEGIFDSV
+449 HTVPIEGIFDSI
-461 PGVFRSALVGIGA
+461 PGVFRSALVGVG
-474 PGIQIP
+474 P
-480 VLCVE
+480 VGLQLPVVCVE
-485 KEKGLLSDQ
+485 KVKGMVSDQ

-533 REELATWAAGR
+533 REELAVWAAGR

>member
-1 MPGSLNIANL
+1 MQGSLNIANL
-11 VRKMA
+11 VRKMS
-16 HDYPDTIAV
+16 HDFPDATAV
-25 IEQYGSHH
+25 IVQHGAHL

-48 QQSIDAAALGLLD
+48 QNSIDAAARGLLD
-61 QGFVPGMRVAVM
+61 QGFQPGMRVAVM

-97 DPGLGLKGIG
+97 DPGLGLKEIG

-120 IPLAQMARV
+120 IPLAQMARI
-129 LFGWGKGS
+129 LFGWGKTS
-137 IRKTITVGANLF
+137 IRKTITVGGAIF
-149 GTRWSD
+149 GSRWSD
-155 VLRKGANFNT
+155 VLRKGAVLNT

-171 FDPAAILFTSG
+171 VDPAAILFTSG
-182 STGISKG
+182 STGVSKG

-200 VQLLKNLY
+200 VQLLKSLY
-208 QIVPGEVDL
+208 QINPGEIDL

-253 GAIRHFK
+253 GAIKHFK

-281 KFSTLKRIL
+281 NFPTLKRIL

-302 NLVSRLNPEV
+302 NLANRLNSGI

-330 SKVILS
+330 SAVILS

-347 VCVGNPVQGID
+347 VCVGKPVEGID
-358 VRIIKIDDSAFEKWS
+358 VRIIKIDDAAIENWS
-373 ESLRVPQGEIG
+373 ESLRVMPGEIG
-384 EIVVRGPVVTKHYFN
+384 ELVVRGPVVTKHYFN
-399 RPVQTNLAKIPD
+399 RPVQTNLAKILD
-411 VDGQT
+411 ADGQT

-425 FDASGRL
+425 FDSEGRL

-439 QRVSAANQLF
+439 QRVSSANQLF
-449 HTVPIEGIFDSV
+449 HTVPIEGIFDSI
-461 PGVFRSALVGIGA
+461 PGVFRSALVGVG
-474 PGIQIP
+474 P
-480 VLCVE
+480 VGLQLPVVCVE
-485 KEKGLLSDQ
+485 KEKGLFSDQ

-507 PETKDITKFLIHPSF
+507 PQTKDITKFLIHPSF

-533 REELATWAAGR
+533 REELAVWAAGR

>member
-1 MPGSLNIANL
+1 MQGSLNIANL

-16 HDYPDTIAV
+16 HDFPDATAV
-25 IEQYGSHH
+25 IVQHGAHL

-48 QQSIDAAALGLLD
+48 QNSIDAAARGLLD
-61 QGFVPGMRVAVM
+61 QGFQPGMRVAVM

-107 SCLKEVQPDAFIG
+107 SCLKEVKPDAFIG
-120 IPLAQMARV
+120 IPLAQMARI
-129 LFGWGKGS
+129 LFGWGKTS
-137 IRKTITVGANLF
+137 IRKTITVGGAIF

-155 VLRKGANFNT
+155 VLRKGAVLNT
-165 PLVCNA
+165 SLVCNA
-171 FDPAAILFTSG
+171 VDPAAILFTSG
-182 STGISKG
+182 STGVSKG

-200 VQLLKNLY
+200 VQLLKSLY
-208 QIVPGEVDL
+208 QIAPGEIDL

-253 GAIRHFK
+253 GAIKHFK

-281 KFSTLKRIL
+281 NFPTLKRIL

-302 NLVSRLNPEV
+302 NLANRLNSGI

-330 SKVILS
+330 SAVILS

-347 VCVGNPVQGID
+347 VCVGKPVEGID
-358 VRIIKIDDSAFEKWS
+358 VRIIKIDDAAIENWS
-373 ESLRVPQGEIG
+373 ESLRVMPGEIG
-384 EIVVRGPVVTKHYFN
+384 EMVVRGPVVTKHYFN
-399 RPVQTNLAKIPD
+399 RPVQTNLAKILD
-411 VDGQT
+411 ADGQT

-425 FDASGRL
+425 FDSEGRL

-439 QRVSAANQLF
+439 QRVSSANQLF

-461 PGVFRSALVGIGA
+461 PGVFRSALVGVGK
-474 PGIQIP
+474 PGMQFP

-485 KEKGLLSDQ
+485 KEKGLISDQ

-507 PETKDITKFLIHPSF
+507 PQTKDITKFLIHPSF

-533 REELATWAAGR
+533 REELAVWAVGR

>member
-1 MPGSLNIANL
+1 MQGSLNIANL

-16 HDYPDTIAV
+16 HDFPDATAV
-25 IEQYGSHH
+25 IVQHGAHL

-48 QQSIDAAALGLLD
+48 QNSIDAAARGLLD
-61 QGFVPGMRVAVM
+61 QGFQPGMRVAVM

-120 IPLAQMARV
+120 IPLAQMARI
-129 LFGWGKGS
+129 LFGWGKTS
-137 IRKTITVGANLF
+137 IRKTITVGGAIF

-155 VLRKGANFNT
+155 VLRKGAVLNT

-182 STGISKG
+182 STGVSKG
-189 VVYEHEQFHAQ
+189 VMYEHEQFHAQ
-200 VQLLKNLY
+200 VQLLKSLY
-208 QIVPGEVDL
+208 QIVPGEIDL

-281 KFSTLKRIL
+281 NFPTLKRIL

-302 NLVSRLNPEV
+302 NLANRLNPGI

-330 SKVILS
+330 SAVILS

-347 VCVGNPVQGID
+347 VCVGKPVEGID
-358 VRIIKIDDSAFEKWS
+358 VRIIKIDDAAFENWS
-373 ESLRVPQGEIG
+373 ESLRVTQGEIG
-384 EIVVRGPVVTKHYFN
+384 EMVVRGPVVTKHYFN
-399 RPVQTNLAKIPD
+399 RPVQTNLAKILD
-411 VDGQT
+411 ADGQT

-425 FDASGRL
+425 FDPDGRL

-439 QRVSAANQLF
+439 QRVSSANQLF
-449 HTVPIEGIFDSV
+449 HTVPIEGIFDSI
-461 PGVFRSALVGIGA
+461 PGVFRSALVGVG
-474 PGIQIP
+474 P
-480 VLCVE
+480 VGLQLPVVCVE
-485 KEKGLLSDQ
+485 KVKGMVSDQ
-494 ELLRNLASRALLY
+494 ELLRNLASRAFLY

-533 REELATWAAGR
+533 REELAVWAAGR

>member
-1 MPGSLNIANL
+1 
-11 VRKMA
+11 
-16 HDYPDTIAV
+16 
-25 IEQYGSHH
+25 
-33 SSGPKISAQLSFSQL
+33 
-48 QQSIDAAALGLLD
+48 
-61 QGFVPGMRVAVM
+61 
-73 VKPGIEFLQVV
+73 
-84 FSLFT
+84 
-89 IGATVVVV
+89 
-97 DPGLGLKGIG
+97 
-107 SCLKEVQPDAFIG
+107 
-120 IPLAQMARV
+120 
-129 LFGWGKGS
+129 
-137 IRKTITVGANLF
+137 
-149 GTRWSD
+149 
-155 VLRKGANFNT
+155 
-165 PLVCNA
+165 LVCNA
-171 FDPAAILFTSG
+171 VDPAAILFTSG
-182 STGISKG
+182 STGVSKG
-189 VVYEHEQFHAQ
+189 VVYEHEQFHGQ
-200 VQLLKNLY
+200 VQLLKILY
-208 QIVPGEVDL
+208 QIAPGEVDL

-253 GAIRHFK
+253 GAIRHFN

-267 PALLRRLASLPKDI
+267 PALLRRLASLPKDV
-281 KFSTLKRIL
+281 KFPTLKRIL

-302 NLVSRLNPEV
+302 NLANRLNPGI

-330 SKVILS
+330 SAVILS

-373 ESLRVPQGEIG
+373 DSLRVPQGEIG

-399 RPVQTNLAKIPD
+399 RPVQTNLAKILD

-461 PGVFRSALVGIGA
+461 QGVFRSALVGIGA
-474 PGIQIP
+474 PGMQIP

-485 KEKGLLSDQ
+485 KEKGMFSDQ

-507 PETKDITKFLIHPSF
+507 PQTKDITKFLIHPSF

-533 REELATWAAGR
+533 REELAVWAAGR

>member
-1 MPGSLNIANL
+1 MQGSLNIANL

-16 HDYPDTIAV
+16 HDFPDATAV
-25 IEQYGSHH
+25 IVQHGAHL

-48 QQSIDAAALGLLD
+48 QNSIDAAARGLLD
-61 QGFVPGMRVAVM
+61 QGFQPGMRVAVM

-107 SCLKEVQPDAFIG
+107 SCLKEVKPDAFIG
-120 IPLAQMARV
+120 IPLAQMARI
-129 LFGWGKGS
+129 LFGWGKTS
-137 IRKTITVGANLF
+137 IRKTITVGGAIF

-155 VLRKGANFNT
+155 VLRKGSVLNT
-165 PLVCNA
+165 SLVCNA
-171 FDPAAILFTSG
+171 VDPAAILFTSG
-182 STGISKG
+182 STGVSKG

-200 VQLLKNLY
+200 VQLLKSLY
-208 QIVPGEVDL
+208 QIAPGEIDL

-253 GAIRHFK
+253 GAIKHFK

-281 KFSTLKRIL
+281 NFPTLKRIL

-302 NLVSRLNPEV
+302 NLANRLNPGI

-330 SKVILS
+330 SAVILS

-347 VCVGNPVQGID
+347 VCVGKPVEGID
-358 VRIIKIDDSAFEKWS
+358 VRIIKIDDAAFENWS
-373 ESLRVPQGEIG
+373 ESLRVTQGEIG
-384 EIVVRGPVVTKHYFN
+384 EMVVRGPVVTKHYFN
-399 RPVQTNLAKIPD
+399 RPVQTNLAKILD
-411 VDGQT
+411 ADGQT

-425 FDASGRL
+425 FDVSGRL

-439 QRVSAANQLF
+439 QRVSSANQLF

-461 PGVFRSALVGIGA
+461 PGVFRSALVGVGK
-474 PGIQIP
+474 PGMQFP

-485 KEKGLLSDQ
+485 KEKGLISDQ

-507 PETKDITKFLIHPSF
+507 PQTKDITKFLIHPSF

-533 REELATWAAGR
+533 REELAVWAAGR
-544 LS
+544 FS

>member
-373 ESLRVPQGEIG
+373 ESLRLGPGEIG
-384 EIVVRGPVVTKHYFN
+384 EIVVGGPVVTKHYFN

-411 VDGQT
+411 VDGKT

>member
-1 MPGSLNIANL
+1 MQGSLNIANL
-11 VRKMA
+11 VRKMS
-16 HDYPDTIAV
+16 HDFPDATAV
-25 IEQYGSHH
+25 IVQHGAHL

-48 QQSIDAAALGLLD
+48 QNSIDAAARGLLD
-61 QGFVPGMRVAVM
+61 QGFQPGMRVAVM

-97 DPGLGLKGIG
+97 DPGLGLKEIG

-120 IPLAQMARV
+120 IPLAQMARI
-129 LFGWGKGS
+129 LFGWGKTS
-137 IRKTITVGANLF
+137 IRKTITVGGAIF
-149 GTRWSD
+149 GSRWSD
-155 VLRKGANFNT
+155 VLRKGAVLNT

-171 FDPAAILFTSG
+171 VDPAAILFTSG
-182 STGISKG
+182 STGVSKG

-200 VQLLKNLY
+200 VQLLKSLY
-208 QIVPGEVDL
+208 QINPGEIDL

-245 KADPYKIL
+245 KADPYKIF

-281 KFSTLKRIL
+281 NFPTLKRIL

-302 NLVSRLNPEV
+302 NLANRLNSGI

-330 SKVILS
+330 SAVILS

-347 VCVGNPVQGID
+347 VCVGKPVEGID
-358 VRIIKIDDSAFEKWS
+358 VRIIKIDDAAIENWS
-373 ESLRVPQGEIG
+373 ESLRVMPGEIG
-384 EIVVRGPVVTKHYFN
+384 ELVVRGPVVTKHYFN
-399 RPVQTNLAKIPD
+399 RPVQTNLAKILD
-411 VDGQT
+411 ADGQT

-425 FDASGRL
+425 FDSEGRL

-439 QRVSAANQLF
+439 QRVSSANQLF
-449 HTVPIEGIFDSV
+449 HTVPIEGIFDSI
-461 PGVFRSALVGIGA
+461 PGVFRSALVGVG
-474 PGIQIP
+474 P
-480 VLCVE
+480 VGLQLPVVCVE
-485 KEKGLLSDQ
+485 KEKGLFSDQ
-494 ELLRNLASRALLY
+494 ELLRNLVSRALLY
-507 PETKDITKFLIHPSF
+507 PQTKDITKFLIHPSF

-533 REELATWAAGR
+533 REELAVWAAGR

>member
-1 MPGSLNIANL
+1 MQGSLNIANL
-11 VRKMA
+11 VREMA
-16 HDYPDTIAV
+16 HDFPDVLAV
-25 IEQYGSHH
+25 IVQQGAHL

-48 QQSIDAAALGLLD
+48 QDSIDAAARGLLD
-61 QGFVPGMRVAVM
+61 QGFQPGMRVAVM

-107 SCLKEVQPDAFIG
+107 SCIKEVKPDAFIG
-120 IPLAQMARV
+120 IPLAQMARI
-129 LFGWGKGS
+129 LFGWGKPS
-137 IRKTITVGANLF
+137 IRKTITVGGAIF
-149 GTRWSD
+149 GTQWSD
-155 VLRKGANFNT
+155 VLRKGAVLNT

-171 FDPAAILFTSG
+171 VDPAAILFTSG
-182 STGISKG
+182 STGVSKG

-200 VQLLKNLY
+200 VQLLKSLY
-208 QIVPGEVDL
+208 QIAPGEIDL

-253 GAIRHFK
+253 GAIKHLK

-267 PALLRRLASLPKDI
+267 PALLRRLASLSKDI
-281 KFSTLKRIL
+281 NFPTLKRIL

-302 NLVSRLNPEV
+302 NLANRLNLGI

-330 SKVILS
+330 SAVILA

-347 VCVGNPVQGID
+347 VCVGKPVEGID
-358 VRIIKIDDSAFEKWS
+358 VRIIKIDDAAIGNWS
-373 ESLRVPQGEIG
+373 ESLRVMPGEIG
-384 EIVVRGPVVTKHYFN
+384 EMVVGGPVVTKHYFN
-399 RPVQTNLAKIPD
+399 RPVQTNLAKILD
-411 VDGQT
+411 TDGQT

-425 FDASGRL
+425 FDVSGRL

-439 QRVSAANQLF
+439 QRVSSANQLF

-461 PGVFRSALVGIGA
+461 PGVFRSALVGVG
-474 PGIQIP
+474 P
-480 VLCVE
+480 VGHQLPVVCVE
-485 KEKGLLSDQ
+485 KEKGMFSDQ

-507 PETKDITKFLIHPSF
+507 PQTKDITKFLIHPSF

-533 REELATWAAGR
+533 REELAVWAAGR

>member
-155 VLRKGANFNT
+155 VLRKGAILNM

-302 NLVSRLNPEV
+302 NLASRLNPEV

>member
-1 MPGSLNIANL
+1 MQGSLNIANL

-16 HDYPDTIAV
+16 HDFPDATAV
-25 IEQYGSHH
+25 IVQHGAHL

-48 QQSIDAAALGLLD
+48 QNSIDAAARGLLD
-61 QGFVPGMRVAVM
+61 QGFQPGMRVAVM

-107 SCLKEVQPDAFIG
+107 SCLKEVKPDAFIG
-120 IPLAQMARV
+120 IPLAQMARI
-129 LFGWGKGS
+129 LFGWGKTS
-137 IRKTITVGANLF
+137 IRKTITVGGAIF

-155 VLRKGANFNT
+155 VLRKGAVLNT
-165 PLVCNA
+165 SLVCNA
-171 FDPAAILFTSG
+171 VDPAAILFTSG
-182 STGISKG
+182 STGVSKG

-200 VQLLKNLY
+200 VQLLKSLY
-208 QIVPGEVDL
+208 QIAPGEIDL

-253 GAIRHFK
+253 GAIKHFK

-281 KFSTLKRIL
+281 NFPTLKRIL

-302 NLVSRLNPEV
+302 NLANRLNSGI

-330 SKVILS
+330 SAVILS

-347 VCVGNPVQGID
+347 VCVGKPVEGID
-358 VRIIKIDDSAFEKWS
+358 VRIIKIDDAAFENWS
-373 ESLRVPQGEIG
+373 ESLRVTQGEIG
-384 EIVVRGPVVTKHYFN
+384 EMVVRGPVVTKHYFN
-399 RPVQTNLAKIPD
+399 RPVQTNLAKILD
-411 VDGQT
+411 ADGQT

-425 FDASGRL
+425 FDVSGRL

-439 QRVSAANQLF
+439 QRVSSANQLF

-461 PGVFRSALVGIGA
+461 PGVFRSALVGVGK
-474 PGIQIP
+474 PGMQFP

-485 KEKGLLSDQ
+485 KEKGLISDQ

-507 PETKDITKFLIHPSF
+507 PQTKDITKFLIHPSF

-533 REELATWAAGR
+533 REELAVWAAGR
-544 LS
+544 FS